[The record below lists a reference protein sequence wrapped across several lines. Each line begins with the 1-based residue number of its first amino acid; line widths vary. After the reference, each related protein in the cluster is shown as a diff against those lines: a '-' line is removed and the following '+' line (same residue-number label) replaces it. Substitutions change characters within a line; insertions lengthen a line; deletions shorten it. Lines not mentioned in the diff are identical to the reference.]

1 MTLLEV
7 PAHSLLPISRV
18 CWPFAFFSAPLFRRH
33 RASWKEVLD
42 MKDKTVVRVQQEW
55 SSKVAA
61 RTEGKEAAAAT
72 TVAANSATPAAT
84 K

>member
-1 MTLLEV
+1 L
-7 PAHSLLPISRV
+7 
-18 CWPFAFFSAPLFRRH
+18 FSPLRLFVVVIV
-33 RASWKEVLD
+33 ASWKEVLD

-61 RTEGKEAAAAT
+61 RTEGKETAAAT
-72 TVAANSATPAAT
+72 TSTANSATPAAT

>member
-1 MTLLEV
+1 MLGI

-18 CWPFAFFSAPLFRRH
+18 CWLLLSSLRLFVAVIV
-33 RASWKEVLD
+33 ASWKEVLD

-55 SSKVAA
+55 SNKVAA
-61 RTEGKEAAAAT
+61 RTEGKEAAAT
-72 TVAANSATPAAT
+72 TTAAANSATPAAT

>member
-1 MTLLEV
+1 MTHACARSPSSLAVAYLACVDFCFLL
-7 PAHSLLPISRV
+7 RV
-18 CWPFAFFSAPLFRRH
+18 FVV
-33 RASWKEVLD
+33 ASWKEVLD

-72 TVAANSATPAAT
+72 TATANSATSVAT